1 MRNQK
6 LKEVLSSDSTVE
18 DLAGVV
24 KEALGLKEPGKEI
37 KSDPFLSTKKHY
49 VYGIKGLAKLL
60 GASSSTAQRIKSSG
74 VLDAAISQNGKII
87 VIDADLAL
95 DLLRISNKNW
105 GRKYFK

>member
-1 MRNQK
+1 MKELK
-6 LKEVLSSDSTVE
+6 LKELLSSDSTVG
-18 DLAGVV
+18 DLAGVM
-24 KEALGLKEPGKEI
+24 KEVLGFINEPGKEV
-37 KSDPFLSTKKHY
+37 KGNPFPSTKKHY

-60 GASSSTAQRIKSSG
+60 GASSSTA
-74 VLDAAISQNGKII
+74 QNGKII